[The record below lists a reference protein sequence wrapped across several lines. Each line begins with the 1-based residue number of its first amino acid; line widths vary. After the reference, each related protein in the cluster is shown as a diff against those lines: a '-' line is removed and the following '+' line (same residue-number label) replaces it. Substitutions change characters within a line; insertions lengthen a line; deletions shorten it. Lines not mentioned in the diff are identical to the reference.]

1 MSSDPHDVDVFPGD
15 LKVKEGSI
23 PFFLKLTY
31 IGFVSFAV
39 SYWFLYN
46 RGDIGNH
53 KTADG
58 TDLVQ
63 KYNELT
69 NK

>member
-1 MSSDPHDVDVFPGD
+1 MASEQHDIDLFPDDMKVGD
-15 LKVKEGSI
+15 NAI

-31 IGFVSFAV
+31 IGFVSFALT
-39 SYWFLYN
+39 YWFLYN
-46 RGDIGNH
+46 KGDIGTH

-63 KYNELT
+63 KYNAET
-69 NK
+69 GR